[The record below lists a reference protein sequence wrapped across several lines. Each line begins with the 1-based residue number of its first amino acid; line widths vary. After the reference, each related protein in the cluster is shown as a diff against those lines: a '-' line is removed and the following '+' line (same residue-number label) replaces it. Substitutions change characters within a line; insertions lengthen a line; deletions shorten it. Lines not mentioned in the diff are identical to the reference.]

1 MDPSKG
7 TNWKRELTI
16 ASALLGGALF
26 VIPVG
31 VYLVGQR
38 LFGEYAGG
46 GFLALAEKIWGD
58 FLTLRPA
65 TWVLVLTPYLTVQL
79 LRALRRVWRPKTM

>member
-1 MDPSKG
+1 MQG

-16 ASALLGGALF
+16 ASVLLAGGLF
-26 VIPVG
+26 VIPVA

-38 LFGEYAGG
+38 LFGEYGDGSGG
-46 GFLALAEKIWGD
+46 VLTLAEKIWGD

-65 TWVLVLTPYLTVQL
+65 AWILVLGPYLTVLL
-79 LRALRRVWRPKTM
+79 LRAVRRLWWPKNV

>member
-1 MDPSKG
+1 MQG
-7 TNWKRELTI
+7 MNWKRELTI
-16 ASALLGGALF
+16 ASALLAGGLF

-38 LFGEYAGG
+38 FFGEYADGG
-46 GFLALAEKIWGD
+46 VLTLAERIWSD

-65 TWVLVLTPYLTVQL
+65 AWVLVLGPYLIVLL
-79 LRALRRVWRPKTM
+79 LRGIRRLWWPKKL

>member
-1 MDPSKG
+1 MQA

-16 ASALLGGALF
+16 ASVLLAGGLF

-38 LFGEYAGG
+38 LFGEYGDG
-46 GFLALAEKIWGD
+46 SVLTLAERIWGD

-65 TWVLVLTPYLTVQL
+65 AWILVLGPYLTVQL
-79 LRALRRVWRPKTM
+79 LRVIRRLWWPKNV

>member
-1 MDPSKG
+1 MQA

-16 ASALLGGALF
+16 ASALLAGGLF

-38 LFGEYAGG
+38 LFGEYGDGG
-46 GFLALAEKIWGD
+46 VLTLAERIWGD

-65 TWVLVLTPYLTVQL
+65 AWILVLGPYLTVQL
-79 LRALRRVWRPKTM
+79 LRAIRRLWWPKNV